1 MFDKENRLIVNG
13 VTPKEY
19 QFLTVIY
26 TMDTE
31 EEIEIFKNNL
41 AEPED
46 RILVDRLKLELILAA
61 QEASCPEISEEYVS
75 HLLTKYRLP
84 V

>member
-1 MFDKENRLIVNG
+1 MWNNQLHLKVYG
-13 VTPKEY
+13 VTPREY
-19 QFLTVIY
+19 RFLTILFN
-26 TMDTE
+26 METE

-41 AEPED
+41 LPKD
-46 RILVDRLKLELILAA
+46 RILVDQLKLELILAA
-61 QEASCPEISEEYVS
+61 QEASCPEISDEYVS